1 MTGLEWTMR
10 DESGSVINHP
20 LRVALSDLMHLR
32 SMPLDTAPVR
42 LRQWLML
49 VAPGERAAEEALLT
63 GLHPDGR
70 AAIGAGR
77 LLVLEGKAG
86 WLWERH
92 QEFSTWTAFEHGPLG
107 EDLGFDAAAWDRLPW
122 RDRAPGAL
130 FRGVEISVS
139 DGSGTDP
146 DLSRIGRCIDL
157 SRCVS
162 CEVFD
167 GAARIWTD
175 FRLGDGGAG
184 RIHVHN
190 RSLAHDE
197 VSRLVQTLLE
207 IGNYRKL
214 ALLGFPP
221 ARDLLGWLDGA
232 EARLAAI
239 TGDLAATGGDSQAVL
254 DHLLALSAEVELRA
268 ARARFRQGA
277 TESYHRLTLDR
288 LEALRE
294 TRVTGHSTMRE
305 FIARRLLP
313 AMRTCEAADR
323 RLDDLSIRIGRSSDL
338 LRAKLGMA
346 LDHQNQA
353 LLHGMNERIAL
364 QTKLQGLVEGLSVFA
379 VSYYVVGLSG
389 YLLKPWLHGRP
400 GVAEAILS
408 LLVPTVLA
416 GVAVGLHRRKKHLVG
431 DPPAS
436 RTGDRS

>member
-1 MTGLEWTMR
+1 MR
-10 DESGSVINHP
+10 DETGSAINHP

-32 SMPLDTAPVR
+32 SLPLDRAPVR
-42 LRQWLML
+42 LRQWLLL
-49 VAPGERAAEEALLT
+49 VTPAERAAEAALLAD
-63 GLHPDGR
+63 LHPDG
-70 AAIGAGR
+70 AAATATGR
-77 LLVLEGKAG
+77 LLVQAESDG

-92 QEFSTWTAFEHGPLG
+92 QEFSTWTAFAHGPLG
-107 EDLGFDAAAWDRLPW
+107 EGLGFDAAAWDQAPW

-130 FRGVEISVS
+130 FRGVEISV
-139 DGSGTDP
+139 GARTDDAP
-146 DLSRIGRCIDL
+146 DLSAIGRRIDL
-157 SRCVS
+157 TRCVS

-190 RSLAHDE
+190 RSLDHDE
-197 VSRLVQTLLE
+197 VSRLVQTLIE

-221 ARDLLGWLDGA
+221 ARELLGWLDGA

-239 TGDLAATGGDSQAVL
+239 TGELAVADGDSQSVL
-254 DHLLALSAEVELRA
+254 DQLLSLSAEVELRA

-288 LEALRE
+288 LDALRE
-294 TRVTGHSTMRE
+294 TRVNGHSTMRE

-323 RLDDLSIRIGRSSDL
+323 RLDNLSIRIGRSSDL

-353 LLHGMNERIAL
+353 LLQGMNERMAL

-379 VSYYVVGLSG
+379 VSYYVVGLAG
-389 YLLKPWLHGRP
+389 YLLKPWLHNVP
-400 GVAEAILS
+400 GMAELALS
-408 LLVPTVLA
+408 LLVPLVLA
-416 GVAVGLHRRKKHLVG
+416 AVAVGLHRRKKTLVG
-431 DPPAS
+431 A
-436 RTGDRS
+436 

>member
-1 MTGLEWTMR
+1 MTKATR
-10 DESGSVINHP
+10 DTAGDHP
-20 LRVALSDLMHLR
+20 LRVTLSELMHLR
-32 SMPLDTAPVR
+32 SLPLERAPVR

-49 VAPGERAAEEALLT
+49 VSPAERETEATFLCL
-63 GLHPDGR
+63 LHPDR
-70 AAIGAGR
+70 AEAIAAGR
-77 LLVLEGKAG
+77 LLVPTEQGG

-92 QEFSTWTAFEHGPLG
+92 QEFSTWTRFEYGALGDGGDDTAF
-107 EDLGFDAAAWDRLPW
+107 PW
-122 RDRAPGAL
+122 LTGAPGAV

-139 DGSGTDP
+139 APGDGAP
-146 DLSRIGRCIDL
+146 DLEAIGRSIDL
-157 SRCVS
+157 ARCVS

-190 RSLAHDE
+190 RALANDE

-214 ALLGFPP
+214 ALIGFPP
-221 ARDLLGWLDGA
+221 ARELLAWLDGA
-232 EARLAAI
+232 ESRLAAI
-239 TGDLAATGGDSQAVL
+239 TAELAQAGGDSQSVL
-254 DHLLALSAEVELRA
+254 DQLLGLSAEVELRA
-268 ARARFRQGA
+268 AHTRFRRGA

-294 TRVTGHSTMRE
+294 GRVAGHSTMRE

-323 RLDDLSIRIGRSSDL
+323 RLDDLSTRIGRSSDL

-346 LDHQNQA
+346 LDRQNQA
-353 LLHGMNERIAL
+353 LLHSMNERVAL

-379 VSYYVVGLSG
+379 VSYYVVGLAG
-389 YLLKPWLHGRP
+389 YLLKPWLHDLP
-400 GVAEAILS
+400 GAAEAALS
-408 LLVPTVLA
+408 LLVPLVLA
-416 GVAVGLHRRKKHLVG
+416 GVTIGLHRRKKRIVG
-431 DPPAS
+431 S
-436 RTGDRS
+436 